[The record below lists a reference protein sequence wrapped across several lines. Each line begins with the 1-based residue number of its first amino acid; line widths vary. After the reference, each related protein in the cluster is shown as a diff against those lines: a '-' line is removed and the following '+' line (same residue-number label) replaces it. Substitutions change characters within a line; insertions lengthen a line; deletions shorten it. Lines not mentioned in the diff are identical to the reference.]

1 MKFGDNLRGL
11 RKKKGYSQED
21 LAEKVGVSRQSVSKW
36 ECGEAYPEMENILA
50 LCTLFKCKLNDIV
63 HEDMV
68 DIEELDK
75 EIRVSI
81 VKFKKEKQKRMKL
94 LSKVI
99 YILARIMKIVAA
111 VGIVALALTMVL
123 LLVFGMNF
131 EKDESM
137 VSFMDERMSYEVF
150 DDKVVWEY
158 KDETYEVTKPQ
169 EVDAL
174 KRTIDFINRY
184 SVGTIVMSGFVM
196 FATLGATLV
205 LLFCSLKH
213 LEKLFMNIHDE
224 ETPFTMENVEHIKKL
239 AFYQIAMIV
248 VPFVMGLITQAWLQ
262 YNFGV
267 EFEGI
272 EVIYILFLFSLAYI
286 FEYGYEIQLD
296 SKGKMYGDVDE

>member
-50 LCTLFKCKLNDIV
+50 LCTIFKCKLNDIV

-81 VKFKKEKQKRMKL
+81 VKFKKEKQKKMKL

-99 YILARIMKIVAA
+99 YILARIVKIAA
-111 VGIVALALTMVL
+111 MVGIGALALTMVL

-131 EKDESM
+131 KKDESM

-150 DDKVVWEY
+150 QDRVVLEY
-158 KDETYEVTKPQ
+158 RDETYEVTKPQ

-174 KRTIDFINRY
+174 KRTIDFLNRY
-184 SVGTIVMSGFVM
+184 SVGTIVISGFVM
-196 FATLGATLV
+196 FATLGACLI
-205 LLFCSLKH
+205 LLFCSLRH

-224 ETPFTMENVEHIKKL
+224 ETPFTMENVEHIKRI

-248 VPFVMGLITQAWLQ
+248 VPFVTGLITQACLK
-262 YNFGV
+262 YNLGV

-296 SKGKMYGDVDE
+296 SKGKMYGEVDE

>member
-239 AFYQIAMIV
+239 AFYQITMIV